1 MDIKFNDTEG
11 TNGGVTLEYNVLGA
25 VLDFYFLAGS
35 GEDPPEVSRQYA
47 EIVGTP
53 TEVPYWSFGLHQCR
67 FGYTSFVDVANV
79 IINYSAT
86 EILLEIMWTDIDYM
100 QGCRIFT
107 VDPSFF
113 PLPRMREIVQYL
125 HTHNQKYILMT
136 NPAVA
141 YAPGEGYG
149 PYDCETQMG
158 IWKKMPNGSAES
170 SLIWPG
176 KVSGYSR
183 VPDLFPPLPGA

>member
-1 MDIKFNDTEG
+1 
-11 TNGGVTLEYNVLGA
+11 
-25 VLDFYFLAGS
+25 
-35 GEDPPEVSRQYA
+35 
-47 EIVGTP
+47 
-53 TEVPYWSFGLHQCR
+53 
-67 FGYTSFVDVANV
+67 
-79 IINYSAT
+79 
-86 EILLEIMWTDIDYM
+86 
-100 QGCRIFT
+100 
-107 VDPSFF
+107 
-113 PLPRMREIVQYL
+113 
-125 HTHNQKYILMT
+125 MT

-183 VPDLFPPLPGA
+183 VSYIPAHSELLTSGVTHYPGRFPIYFLRSLVLNV